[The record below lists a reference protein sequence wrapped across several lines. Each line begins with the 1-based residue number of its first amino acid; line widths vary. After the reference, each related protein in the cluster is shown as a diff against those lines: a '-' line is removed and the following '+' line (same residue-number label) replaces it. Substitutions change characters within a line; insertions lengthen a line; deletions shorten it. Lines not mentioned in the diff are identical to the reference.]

1 MHPDLISKIIL
12 YKKPDAIQADLISS
26 GERNYTRLV
35 GHNGPL
41 VLSSW
46 MMIMIM
52 IMIMMI
58 LMLLMMTMML
68 NLMKMRRFILPDML
82 GSTMLSIR

>member
-1 MHPDLISKIIL
+1 M
-12 YKKPDAIQADLISS
+12 QADLISS

-46 MMIMIM
+46 MM

>member
-1 MHPDLISKIIL
+1 M
-12 YKKPDAIQADLISS
+12 QADLISS

-46 MMIMIM
+46 MM
-52 IMIMMI
+52 
-58 LMLLMMTMML
+58 MTMML